1 MNFLTGKHGVLA
13 AGFAAA
19 GLAAAVLV
27 VAAPAAGQLSPAVGQ
42 SSPGV
47 GQALPGAGQVLPSAQ
62 DCLEIVLQD
71 PTLTR
76 AERIAILDKALLES
90 LGGTDICRAAGVGIG
105 GGVTGGGVGAGGVG
119 VGGVGAGG
127 VGVGGVAGGVLGGV
141 TGTIGAA
148 NAGNAGEAANAPVV
162 SLPAGGV
169 QGEAPADAAGGATT
183 PGNAPV
189 ESLPVAGVRGDAPDE
204 SGDAT
209 APAVETA
216 AVNPNANAKNH
227 PANVPGAGTD
237 GDDDRQ
243 IPDDIPPSANDDII
257 AQQLREAAQE
267 ETDPV
272 TRAKLWNEYR
282 RYKGLSV
289 QAVPEVGETAA
300 GETGDETGDKTGD
313 KSAGAGD
320 QSNTGGG
327 ESNPDAN

>member
-1 MNFLTGKHGVLA
+1 MNFLTGKRGVLA
-13 AGFAAA
+13 AG
-19 GLAAAVLV
+19 LVAAVLV
-27 VAAPAAGQLSPAVGQ
+27 AAGPAAGQSSPAVGQ

-47 GQALPGAGQVLPSAQ
+47 GQVLPGVGQALPGVPSDISTAQ
-62 DCLEIVLQD
+62 DCLELVLQATDD

-76 AERIAILDKALLES
+76 AERIAALDKVLLES
-90 LGGTDICRAAGVGIG
+90 LGDTDLCRAAGLG
-105 GGVTGGGVGAGGVG
+105 GGAGSGGGGGAGAGGTGGGAGAA
-119 VGGVGAGG
+119 GA
-127 VGVGGVAGGVLGGV
+127 A
-141 TGTIGAA
+141 GAA

-169 QGEAPADAAGGATT
+169 QGEAPADAAGTTNATT
-183 PGNAPV
+183 PGSAPL

-216 AVNPNANAKNH
+216 AVNSNANAKNH

-243 IPDDIPPSANDDII
+243 TPDDIPPSANDDII
-257 AQQLREAAQE
+257 AKQLREAAQE

-300 GETGDETGDKTGD
+300 GETGDEPGDKTGD
-313 KSAGAGD
+313 KTADKSTGAGD
-320 QSNTGGG
+320 QSN
-327 ESNPDAN
+327 PDAN